1 MNEIICPHC
10 GKAFKVDET
19 GYADILKQVRDKEFD
34 AQLHERLELAE
45 KEKSNAVELAKAN
58 LRTQLKGET
67 QEKESTI
74 QSLKAQ
80 LEAGKTEQQLAVNN
94 AVTAVEKERDDLLNQ
109 LQQAKLETQN
119 ATEQAEKDKA
129 SAVELTEQKVS
140 SQLRTELQEQ
150 MTIIQELKAQLDA
163 GKTAQ
168 QLAVKD
174 AINNLE
180 QEKNELEN
188 QLQQVK
194 VAGENATK
202 LAAIEKQKEIQ
213 ELNGQLEAKEVSQR
227 LAITEAVSVVEK
239 ERDSLKH
246 SVEQASLEKQVA
258 EKALM
263 EQYEVRLRD
272 RDEEIERLKDFKAK
286 LSTKMVGETL
296 EQHCEIEFNRIRAT
310 AFPQAYFEKDN
321 DTRSGSKGDYIFKDI
336 DETGTEIVS
345 IMFEMKNESDTTATK
360 KKNEDFFKELDK
372 DRREKGCEY
381 AILVSL
387 LEPENEL
394 YNTGIVDVSYRYEK
408 MYVIRPQFFIPMIT
422 LLRDAASNAL
432 SYKNELA
439 LVKAQNIDVT
449 NFEADLE
456 DFKSKFGRN
465 YELASKQFQTAVAE
479 IDKSITHLQK
489 TRDALLKSE
498 NNLRLANDKAQDVTV
513 KKLTRKNPTM
523 QEKFE
528 QAKVINAV
536 ESQES

>member
-19 GYADILKQVRDKEFD
+19 GYADLLKQVRDKEFD

-45 KEKSNAVELAKAN
+45 KQQDDAVELAKAK
-58 LRTQLKGET
+58 LSTELKAET
-67 QEKESTI
+67 QEKEATI
-74 QSLKAQ
+74 KELKVL
-80 LEAGKTEQQLAVNN
+80 LEAGKTEQQFAVTN
-94 AVTAVEKERDDLLNQ
+94 AVTTVEKERDDLLNQ
-109 LQQAKLETQN
+109 LKQAKQETQN
-119 ATEQAEKDKA
+119 AFEQAERDKA

-140 SQLRTELQEQ
+140 SVLRTEFQEQ
-150 MTIIQELKAQLDA
+150 KAIIQELKAQLDA
-163 GKTAQ
+163 GRTVQ
-168 QLAVKD
+168 ELAVKD
-174 AINNLE
+174 AVTSLE
-180 QEKNELEN
+180 KEKSDLAN

-194 VAGENATK
+194 ADGENATK
-202 LAAIEKQKEIQ
+202 LAGIEKQQ
-213 ELNGQLEAKEVSQR
+213 ELQELKGQLEAKEISQK

-239 ERDSLKH
+239 ERDTLKH
-246 SVEQASLEKQVA
+246 NLDQAALEKQVA
-258 EKALM
+258 EKAITD
-263 EQYEVRLRD
+263 QYEVRLKD
-272 RDEEIERLKDFKAK
+272 RDGEIERLKEFKAK

-296 EQHCEIEFNRIRAT
+296 EQHCETEFNRIRST
-310 AFPQAYFEKDN
+310 AFPRAYFEKDN
-321 DTRSGSKGDYIFKDI
+321 DASSGSKGDYVFKDN

-345 IMFEMKNESDTTATK
+345 IMFEMKNENDTTATK

-372 DRREKGCEY
+372 DRNEKGCEY

-394 YNTGIVDVSYRYEK
+394 YNSGIVDVSYRYEK

-422 LLRDAASNAL
+422 LLRDAAMNAL

-439 LVKAQNIDVT
+439 LVKSQNIDVT

-465 YELASKQFQTAVAE
+465 YDLASRQFQTAVSE
-479 IDKSITHLQK
+479 IDKSISHLQK

-523 QEKFE
+523 SEKFE
-528 QAKVINAV
+528 QAKAM
-536 ESQES
+536 SQADGAE